1 MLNPSSLGRDGA
13 PKLAYQS
20 GYNFGFLIYVVQ
32 GAFAQFESKIGG
44 GVIGPTY
51 YYLGILQTTWIIS
64 QYCAYYLGKIFAYYI
79 SRQFVTH

>member
-51 YYLGILQTTWIIS
+51 YICLKPDDVFARCRS
-64 QYCAYYLGKIFAYYI
+64 SKAFHKIAT
-79 SRQFVTH
+79 VVE

>member
-1 MLNPSSLGRDGA
+1 MQFEVFPKILKLLMHNHVFYHHWGRDGA

-44 GVIGPTY
+44 GVIGPNENPR
-51 YYLGILQTTWIIS
+51 S
-64 QYCAYYLGKIFAYYI
+64 FFHF
-79 SRQFVTH
+79 SF